1 MHDARAYARRV
12 RAQATLTGACIIA
25 LGNDYGGMWSS
36 DDGLAADLSDAA
48 ERTGELLWR
57 SELQYVVGIIRYH
70 AVIVNN

>member
-12 RAQATLTGACIIA
+12 RTQATLTGACIIA

-48 ERTGELLWR
+48 ERTGELLWM
-57 SELQYVVGIIRYH
+57 SELQFCVGIIRSH
-70 AVIVNN
+70 AAIVKN

>member
-1 MHDARAYARRV
+1 M

-57 SELQYVVGIIRYH
+57 SELQFGVGIIRSH
-70 AVIVNN
+70 AVIVKN

>member
-36 DDGLAADLSDAA
+36 FWLPK
-48 ERTGELLWR
+48 
-57 SELQYVVGIIRYH
+57 
-70 AVIVNN
+70 VILPILP